1 MENLK
6 IIDNEIMEQED
17 NEKKY
22 AFLNAQDTN
31 NLLLTYLKGVK
42 YVLLDYI
49 NGNFEDDPDV
59 AYAMLE
65 EFLDKAINN
74 SIKIDKYLKLERE
87 NRKVA
92 RGLK

>member
-6 IIDNEIMEQED
+6 IDNEIMEQED

-22 AFLNAQDTN
+22 AFLNAQDAN
-31 NLLLTYLKGVK
+31 NWLLTYLKGVK

-49 NGNFEDDPDV
+49 DGNFKDDLGV
-59 AYAMLE
+59 AYAILE
-65 EFLDKAINN
+65 EFLDKAINS

-87 NRKVA
+87 NRKAA